1 LSSAEPYVAGSRQ
14 SGMRPQRGLARLAV
28 VVLLLGAVA
37 ACAGSGGKSGGGSG
51 LGSEP
56 DTTVAGTWRP
66 VMITGYEPPA
76 EYPDGFRTATIS
88 FNGAGGWLGSDG
100 CNRLSGTY
108 VFHGDGRLETTVGP
122 STLIGCANVPNAAV
136 LAAAVQA
143 RLDGQQLTLLDKRG
157 VVLARYERV
166 NPTTAAAT

>member
-1 LSSAEPYVAGSRQ
+1 
-14 SGMRPQRGLARLAV
+14 MRPALAR
-28 VVLLLGAVA
+28 VA
-37 ACAGSGGKSGGGSG
+37 AIILLTGAAASCGGSGGKSAGGSG

-66 VMITGYEPPA
+66 VMITGYEPPP
-76 EYPDGFRTATIS
+76 EYPDGFRTATIT

-108 VFHGDGRLETTVGP
+108 VFHGDGRLRATVGP
-122 STLIGCANVPNAAV
+122 STLIGCANVPNGSV

-143 RLDGQQLTLLDKRG
+143 RLKGAELTLLDKRG
-157 VVLARYERV
+157 AVLARYERV